1 MNIWIIK
8 YICISHLDGM
18 GLGSSNYLGVG
29 NDGQEC
35 VRRKSDSRLDMHQ
48 ISHLQKIAA
57 NAASASNT
65 CQFPERTSGVPE
77 RNSNQSNY
85 HQVQRQQWEEHQNF
99 QCVPSRG
106 GNSEYSNQSV
116 NVEYDTRSDLGPY
129 QIIPPQTHH
138 NQHVMRAG

>member
-1 MNIWIIK
+1 
-8 YICISHLDGM
+8 M

-35 VRRKSDSRLDMHQ
+35 VRRKSDSRLDSHQ
-48 ISHLQKIAA
+48 ISHLQQIAA

-65 CQFPERTSGVPE
+65 FPERTSGVTE

-85 HQVQRQQWEEHQNF
+85 HQVQRQQWDEHHTF
-99 QCVPSRG
+99 QSIPSRG

-138 NQHVMRAG
+138 NQHLECKHDLVLC